1 MKIRLPK
8 ELKGTVF
15 TKLFSIEMNDFSI
28 EMLLPAFFFLIES
41 RGRGRRNKT
50 EAEKIDEYISK
61 FKEHNRIQGFSDADG
76 SRVLEKWA
84 KTSLM
89 VIGKKGRQKRENQ
102 ILYLQPLTY
111 LTFKTGFPSA
121 SSRLRNVHYFLYQ
134 LMIDALKERGEQEAY
149 KIVRFV
155 LRSAFAQGITGL
167 PEGAPGLELDGSYD
181 GQNNNLDT
189 DTLFSTL
196 FMDIFPKVK
205 IAAPLK
211 KKFLSPTCEGQAK
224 RLMQG
229 IIKFI
234 MVFKDRMPA
243 RELIYNLQT
252 ILNFEF
258 CIYTLKLVYGTN
270 HLVKTGELPS
280 QYSLDKLPTEPEVYV
295 DLTDSQKNFSSEI
308 ARECVSRDLQE
319 LSKFF
324 TSNLRLRTI
333 DYFIGDDPAF
343 NDRVEGKQGG
353 EYLAAINA
361 ISQDDDIKASAKN
374 AIKNIINENKHDNDE
389 LDEGLSEFLDRC
401 NSIYPVDSFSRLVM
415 ILDEAQRNSFGSKMV
430 TWFKDVSGVEKQYG
444 FIKGSSRHRNT
455 WAYSISNDLL
465 WALVHL
471 AAIRPDEFGDLQ
483 NIKPIKIRL
492 VEFLEFLEKRYGITI
507 NRVPAGMESFE
518 ANHSARENLSALQN
532 RLRQMGLFDNLSD
545 DFEAQYIKP
554 QYKEVIQTS

>member
-1 MKIRLPK
+1 MKIKLPK

-50 EAEKIDEYISK
+50 EAEKIDEYISR

-76 SRVLEKWA
+76 SRVLEKWV

-89 VIGKKGRQKRENQ
+89 VVGKKGRQKRENQ

-134 LMIDALKERGEQEAY
+134 LMIDALKDRGEQTAY
-149 KIVRFV
+149 KIVRDV
-155 LRSAFAQGITGL
+155 LRLAFAQGITGL
-167 PEGAPGLELDGSYD
+167 PEVAPGLELDGSYD

-196 FMDIFPKVK
+196 FMDIFPPVK

-211 KKFLSPTCEGQAK
+211 KKSLSPTCEGQAK

-229 IIKFI
+229 VIKFI

-243 RELIYNLQT
+243 RELIYNLQA

-280 QYSLDKLPTEPEVYV
+280 QYSLDKLPTKPEVYV
-295 DLTDSQKNFSSEI
+295 DVTDLPKNFSSEI

-333 DYFIGDDPAF
+333 DYFVGDDPAL
-343 NDRVEGKQGG
+343 NIRLRENKGAK
-353 EYLAAINA
+353 YLAIINA
-361 ISQDDDIKASAKN
+361 LFK
-374 AIKNIINENKHDNDE
+374 
-389 LDEGLSEFLDRC
+389 
-401 NSIYPVDSFSRLVM
+401 M
-415 ILDEAQRNSFGSKMV
+415 I
-430 TWFKDVSGVEKQYG
+430 T
-444 FIKGSSRHRNT
+444 
-455 WAYSISNDLL
+455 
-465 WALVHL
+465 
-471 AAIRPDEFGDLQ
+471 
-483 NIKPIKIRL
+483 
-492 VEFLEFLEKRYGITI
+492 
-507 NRVPAGMESFE
+507 
-518 ANHSARENLSALQN
+518 
-532 RLRQMGLFDNLSD
+532 LRQMPKMQLKTLLLKINMIMTNWMKG
-545 DFEAQYIKP
+545 
-554 QYKEVIQTS
+554 